1 MKRLVKHLLSR
12 TVPPR
17 PHEAG
22 AGISPSVAD
31 DPIPAIRRGPT
42 PDRHRVR
49 WVVGALVILFVLL
62 APWGGPCDRRTRPAD
77 PTTSGLSGILG
88 LGSGSQPGLHGSE
101 YGSGIPETAL
111 DILDDEEDDGD
122 EFGSRSLLGPSRGF
136 TPKAHHL
143 QGPMACDHHHDD
155 SGRSARSAFLRC

>member
-1 MKRLVKHLLSR
+1 MRRLVRYLLAR
-12 TVPPR
+12 PPR
-17 PHEAG
+17 EAG
-22 AGISPSVAD
+22 AAMAHSVPDGA
-31 DPIPAIRRGPT
+31 IAAIRRIT
-42 PDRHRVR
+42 AADRRRLR
-49 WVVGALVILFVLL
+49 WAGGTLAILFVLL

-88 LGSGSQPGLHGSE
+88 PGSGSQPGLHGSE